1 MCFTKQSFFCFQ
13 LTSVCFQPLI
23 LFYTLLLYSA
33 LHWLDPPLYI
43 YTHSLINTRV
53 CFHTGLASPLMAL
66 NAIHVSHRLAGKWT
80 NQSLNSLFIHTL
92 PVYNSFK
99 LFTSSSCSALFTLRL
114 DCTCPL
120 MHVRSLEGLLLFLS
134 LVNVFPIKTQSHC
147 SFGDSQCDLKFS
159 SFQKSLPFR
168 NLIIMKR
175 ELRLSVYY

>member
-1 MCFTKQSFFCFQ
+1 MPLNLTHWAFKFITKLHKSFTKQSCTF
-13 LTSVCFQPLI
+13 
-23 LFYTLLLYSA
+23 LLSINICVFSAVIYFLYSFTV
-33 LHWLDPPLYI
+33 LDPPLYI

-66 NAIHVSHRLAGKWT
+66 NAIHVSHRHASKLT
-80 NQSLNSLFIHTL
+80 NQSLNSLFIHTP

-134 LVNVFPIKTQSHC
+134 LVNVFPIKTQSHS
-147 SFGDSQCDLKFS
+147 SFGDSQCDLKF
-159 SFQKSLPFR
+159 
-168 NLIIMKR
+168 
-175 ELRLSVYY
+175 

>member
-1 MCFTKQSFFCFQ
+1 MLSYHQMPLNLTCWAFKFIMKLHKGECTSQNRAALFCFQ
-13 LTSVCFQPLI
+13 LTSVCFQPLF
-23 LFYTLLLYSA
+23 LFYILLLYSA
-33 LHWLDPPLYI
+33 PPLYI

-66 NAIHVSHRLAGKWT
+66 NAIHVSHRHAGKWT

-99 LFTSSSCSALFTLRL
+99 LFTSSSCSALFTLQL

-134 LVNVFPIKTQSHC
+134 VVNVFPIKTQSHC
-147 SFGDSQCDLKFS
+147 SFRDSQCWWKV
-159 SFQKSLPFR
+159 
-168 NLIIMKR
+168 M
-175 ELRLSVYY
+175 